1 MWEPVGQDSDL
12 LAEISVALPDRGGS
26 EPAIADRSDCLEQIL
41 EAFCDIADRDDI
53 HQAAARLRVVQ
64 DWIKLE
70 AARAA
75 ADPIFRDPELAH

>member
-1 MWEPVGQDSDL
+1 MWEQAGHDSEIV
-12 LAEISVALPDRGGS
+12 AEVSAVLPDDGNA
-26 EPAIADRSDCLEQIL
+26 EPAIASRNDCLEQIL

-53 HQAAARLRVVQ
+53 HQAAARLRLVQ

-75 ADPIFRDPELAH
+75 ADPVFRDPEIAH